1 MHSIVEIVRDMP
13 ERAVNQPMAHSRS
26 SWLPTASPQLPS
38 LTFYHECASRSACVV
53 PVAGEAS
60 GAIYVPKPRN

>member
-1 MHSIVEIVRDMP
+1 MRFIAEIVRDMP
-13 ERAVNQPMAHSRS
+13 ERAVNQPMAHASFKPVADR
-26 SWLPTASPQLPS
+26 LPRLPS
-38 LTFYHECASRSACVV
+38 LTFYDESASRNACVV